1 MKNKKST
8 KHLALAMIAVLALSS
23 CATQQG
29 LVSGNARGAPT
40 HSQWS
45 HFFFFGLG
53 PDDEINAAQICGG
66 ADKVQA
72 VEAYLS
78 FGNILAS
85 IFPGM
90 FGIIWQPRT
99 TEIYCQ

>member
-1 MKNKKST
+1 MKNRKST
-8 KHLALAMIAVLALSS
+8 RHLALAMVAVLALSS

-29 LVSGNARGAPT
+29 LVNGNAHGGAT

-53 PDDEINAAQICGG
+53 PDDDIDAARICGG

-78 FGNILAS
+78 FGNIIAA
-85 IFPGM
+85 IFSGS
-90 FGIIWQPRT
+90 IWQPRT
-99 TEIYCQ
+99 TNIYCK

>member
-1 MKNKKST
+1 MV
-8 KHLALAMIAVLALSS
+8 AVLALSS

-29 LVSGNARGAPT
+29 LVNGNTSRVPT
-40 HSQWS
+40 HNQWS

-53 PDDEINAAQICGG
+53 PDDNVDAARICGG
-66 ADKVQA
+66 ANKVQA

-78 FGNILAS
+78 FGNIVAS

-90 FGIIWQPRT
+90 LGIVWQPRT
-99 TEIYCQ
+99 TNIYCK